1 MTVDK
6 LKMHSPDLTQHNID
20 AIAELFPTAVTE
32 TLDSNGKPVRA
43 VDFDLLRQELSD
55 HIVEGPQ
62 ERYQLDWPGK
72 RAAAFAANAPIAK
85 TLRPVRDES
94 VDFDTT
100 RNLFIEGDNLEA
112 LKLLQE
118 SYLGKVKLIYIDP
131 PYNTGNDF
139 VYEDDFAES
148 STDYLTRSSQKSET
162 GDRLIANTE
171 ANGRFHSDWLGMM
184 YSRLKL
190 ARGLLSDDG
199 VMIVAIGDH
208 EHGNLRLLLDQ
219 VLGSEN
225 FIANVTW
232 QGTGKNDARYT
243 AGGVDY
249 MLIYA
254 RNERLLRSL
263 DTRWKEPKPGL
274 DDVEAI
280 ARRAWQQSGG
290 DHAKATTIFRSGV
303 RAIKADLEPAVFRY
317 DQIDDEGR
325 VFRATDITS
334 PNPRPN
340 LMYEV
345 THPKTGKAVRTP
357 TNGWRY
363 SRETMNELIAQGRVL
378 FGPDETTSPSIKRF
392 LAEQSDRVPYPTFT
406 QSRMPGTKKL
416 ADLLGA
422 NVFDYPK
429 DTAVL
434 ARWIG
439 AITRDNPDALILDFF
454 AGSGSTGHAVMELN
468 AADGGHRRYILVQ
481 LDEAVDHPDYDS
493 IADIARERLR
503 RASAQ
508 VKQETGLPGTNLDF
522 GFRSLHVATTNM
534 ADTLATADGLVQL
547 SLSEAVESVKPDRT
561 DEDLLFQVLLDWG
574 LDLAEPIT
582 VEDVGA
588 RRVLSVADGALIAC
602 FAKEIT
608 DGVVKAIAKQHP
620 LRAVFLDAGFAS
632 DAARINA
639 EQIFRE
645 VSPETE
651 VRAI

>member
-6 LKMHSPDLTQHNID
+6 LKMHSPDLSQHNID
-20 AIAELFPTAVTE
+20 AIAELFPTIVTE
-32 TLDSNGKPVRA
+32 TVDADGNLRRA
-43 VDFDLLRQELSD
+43 VDFDALRQELSD
-55 HIVEGPQ
+55 HVVEGAQ

-85 TLRPVRDES
+85 TLRPVREES

-100 RNLFIEGDNLEA
+100 KNLFIEGDNLEA

-139 VYEDDFAES
+139 VYEDDLAES
-148 STDYLTRSSQKSET
+148 SADYLARSGQKSET
-162 GDRLIANTE
+162 GDRLVANAE
-171 ANGRFHSDWLGMM
+171 SNGRFHSDWLSMM

-190 ARGLLSDDG
+190 ARALLADDG
-199 VMIVAIGDH
+199 VMIAAIGDH

-232 QGTGKNDARYT
+232 QGSGKNDARYT

-254 RNERLLRSL
+254 KNERLLRSL
-263 DTRWKEPKPGL
+263 DTRWKEPKPGI
-274 DDVEAI
+274 DEVEAV

-290 DHAKATTIFRSGV
+290 DPTKATTIFRSGV
-303 RAIKADLEPAVFRY
+303 RTIKADLEPAVFRY
-317 DQIDDEGR
+317 DQIDHEGR
-325 VFRATDITS
+325 VFQADNITS

-340 LMYEV
+340 LMYGIV
-345 THPKTGKAVRTP
+345 HPETGKTVRTP

-363 SRETMNELIAQGRVL
+363 SRETMDELIAHGRVL
-378 FGPDETTSPSIKRF
+378 FGPDETTSPRIKKF

-406 QSRMPGTKKL
+406 QARMPGTKKL
-416 ADLLGA
+416 DDLLGA
-422 NVFDYPK
+422 DIFDYPK

-439 AITRDNPDALILDFF
+439 AITRDTLDAVVLDFF
-454 AGSGSTGHAVMELN
+454 AGSGSTGHAVMNLN

-503 RASAQ
+503 RAGGQ
-508 VKQETGLPGTNLDF
+508 VKQKGGFLGSDLDV

-534 ADTLATADGLVQL
+534 ADTLVTADDLLQYALTEVID
-547 SLSEAVESVKPDRT
+547 SVKPDRT

-574 LDLAEPIT
+574 LDLAEPIA
-582 VEDVGA
+582 VEEVAG
-588 RRVLSVADGALIAC
+588 RRVLAVAEDALIAVLSG
-602 FAKEIT
+602 EVT
-608 DGVVKAIAKQHP
+608 DAIVQEIAKRHP